1 MKQVLGAIVALLVV
15 VSSCAGRKMSAT
27 ELVAW
32 VRDPANG
39 LVDSVQS
46 GPYVISMQY
55 LPQRMLEAAV
65 RARADMSA
73 PGGQQNGSRE
83 GSRVSGEGAGLVVF
97 ELSIRSV
104 EQSST
109 SDPVFADVTDHD
121 AFTLRMQ
128 SLAFTIADNVTLIL
142 GDRSVRCVSA
152 VFQQDI
158 GLRTKRMIRLVFPV
172 GEAELSNVSEASVRW
187 SDHDF
192 GTGISVFRC
201 ATAALNN
208 LPSVQ

>member
-15 VSSCAGRKMSAT
+15 VSSCACRKMSAT

-46 GPYVISMQY
+46 GPYIISMQY

-104 EQSST
+104 EQSYA

>member
-1 MKQVLGAIVALLVV
+1 
-15 VSSCAGRKMSAT
+15 
-27 ELVAW
+27 
-32 VRDPANG
+32 
-39 LVDSVQS
+39 
-46 GPYVISMQY
+46 MQY

-73 PGGQQNGSRE
+73 PGGQRNGSRE

-201 ATAALNN
+201 ATAALSN